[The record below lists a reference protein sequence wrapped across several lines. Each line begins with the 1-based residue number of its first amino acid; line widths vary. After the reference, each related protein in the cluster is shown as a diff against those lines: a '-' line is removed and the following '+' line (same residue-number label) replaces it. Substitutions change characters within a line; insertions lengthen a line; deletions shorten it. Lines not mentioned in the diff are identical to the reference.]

1 MTIDLAHNQN
11 FQKDTLDSLI
21 QLLTYLRDAGYRVR
35 IVNPPTDFLSNFV
48 PLEPLTG
55 IIVDDY

>member
-35 IVNPPTDFLSNFV
+35 NASRMFRYTEPSRSGGRLSNDGTI
-48 PLEPLTG
+48 L
-55 IIVDDY
+55 